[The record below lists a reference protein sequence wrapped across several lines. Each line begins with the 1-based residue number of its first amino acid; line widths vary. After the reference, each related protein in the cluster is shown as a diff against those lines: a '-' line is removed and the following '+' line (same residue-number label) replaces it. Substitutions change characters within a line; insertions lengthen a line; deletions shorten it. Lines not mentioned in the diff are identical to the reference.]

1 MVTPEN
7 LGLDLDAMA
16 ESFGI
21 SKEELVRS
29 FIEKASND
37 SEARESVLVQSAN
50 VQANMSPEERALTN
64 EIREIENAAVRNRAF
79 TEPQPIPDAWKAKFA
94 AWNKA
99 GVMPP
104 ASLVVAHCWLATN
117 DRISTEAVFGRH
129 FDGIGNMLTY
139 PSRLSNARRRQFVPS
154 EKKFGKT
161 TLSHNGRTTTDI
173 REFLGWYGIEV
184 PASGSTVSTY
194 LYRACEATAGV
205 RKGKGLPA
213 DVRIHNLAIL
223 GCTSDGKSQSLARY
237 FEWFEASTA
246 DISNGVIIG
255 KNGEPIEVS
264 DYEAKHPS
272 AKPDLELDEDD
283 EEVGDGEHA

>member
-7 LGLDLDAMA
+7 LGLDLDALA
-16 ESFGI
+16 ESYGI

-50 VQANMSPEERALTN
+50 VTANMSPEERALTT
-64 EIREIENAAVRNRAF
+64 EIRDIENAAIRNRVF
-79 TEPQPIPDAWKAKFA
+79 TEPQPIPDAWKPKFT
-94 AWNKA
+94 AWVKA

-104 ASLVVAHCWLATN
+104 ANLVVAHCWLATG

-139 PSRLSNARRRQFVPS
+139 PSRLANARRRQFVPS

-161 TLSHNGRTTTDI
+161 TLFHNGRSTSDI
-173 REFLGWYGIEV
+173 REFLSWYDIDV

-194 LYRACEATAGV
+194 LYRACEATAGLK
-205 RKGKGLPA
+205 KGKVLPA
-213 DVRIHNLAIL
+213 DVRIHNMAIL
-223 GCTSDGKSQSLARY
+223 GCKTDGTSQSLARY

-272 AKPDLELDEDD
+272 AKPDLELDADD
-283 EEVGDGEHA
+283 EEVGDGEET